1 MDSVGLPFEGAG
13 YRSPKGRLGVWTPSP
28 ALLVVQFSGHGDKSF
43 VRPIVEAFERLL
55 AGDAPLHVFFDAGAM
70 PTYDSELRTGLTGRL
85 FDDRARISAFHVLS
99 TSKLTSMGV
108 SVANL
113 ALGGI
118 ITLHSERAPFSIVLD
133 ATLARQQVTG
143 FSSKAL
149 SP

>member
-1 MDSVGLPFEGAG
+1 MPFEGAG